1 MQPAAFSVTTVSAE
15 SLKTT
20 TIMSPSLA
28 QPAPTTITTMAQP
41 QLGDSTSLNP
51 PAPSMQPAASSV
63 MIASAESLKTAT
75 IVSPSHAQPATIITT
90 MVQPQLGD
98 STSLNPPAPSMQP
111 AASSVMIA
119 SAESLKTAT
128 IVSLTQPVTTITT
141 MAQPQ
146 LGEMLPKALS
156 KSNHKTATKQTKND
170 VMGDTDPTPRRA
182 STRTTDLK
190 WKKIDVEAVDTQPA
204 KKKKTAVKDRW
215 VYVTEEPS
223 SSSWYVLIFSDAMI
237 SSLPDL
243 YYGLDF
249 DQYLNN
255 LVITSSDL
263 SLLPH
268 LRFFFFF

>member
-75 IVSPSHAQPATIITT
+75 IVS
-90 MVQPQLGD
+90 
-98 STSLNPPAPSMQP
+98 
-111 AASSVMIA
+111 
-119 SAESLKTAT
+119 
-128 IVSLTQPVTTITT
+128 LTQPVTTITT

-156 KSNHKTATKQTKND
+156 KSNHKTATKRTKND

-268 LRFFFFF
+268 LRFFFFFFSTRQFASLFNQCLLVIVVMV